1 MQSKLGAGER
11 QGHPLS
17 PEVQPQISRPAPV
30 TLHLHLGK
38 SLWLNLVGHTLKEE
52 RKRGCLL
59 RKRVPAGEAEM
70 VGGMGLEMPETHYVS
85 V

>member
-52 RKRGCLL
+52 RKRGVL
-59 RKRVPAGEAEM
+59 AEKKGASRRGRDG
-70 VGGMGLEMPETHYVS
+70 GGMGLDIPETHYVS